1 MPFFGP
7 EVPVFS
13 LGRRVWKIEQ
23 SLVLSCEKCLPGR
36 MEKFLLPQQESFT
49 SSHKM
54 DSDEA
59 YLSSPTTLATD
70 LIDNL
75 INNLV
80 TTEDQAKVSEEE
92 EDVDSG
98 KDSSNITDSKTEDD
112 SIPSSSDLDDD
123 NEAPDEKTAEDISF
137 LENWKM
143 ERQFDLA
150 IQGLKKLKGE
160 PVKLTKKPVSQPCE
174 ETCSD
179 NDTFVISPFSDNQTY
194 TLVKVRFMMEIKT
207 TS

>member
-1 MPFFGP
+1 
-7 EVPVFS
+7 
-13 LGRRVWKIEQ
+13 
-23 SLVLSCEKCLPGR
+23 
-36 MEKFLLPQQESFT
+36 MEKFLFARHENFTTT
-49 SSHKM
+49 SSRNM

-59 YLSSPTTLATD
+59 LSSPTTLATD

-75 INNLV
+75 INLV
-80 TTEDQAKVSEEE
+80 TEDQAKISEEE

-112 SIPSSSDLDDD
+112 SIPSSSDLDED
-123 NEAPDEKTAEDISF
+123 NEAPDQNPAEDVSF

-143 ERQFDLA
+143 ERQFDKA

-160 PVKLTKKPVSQPCE
+160 PVKLTEKPFSQPCE

-194 TLVKVRFMMEIKT
+194 TLLKVSFYLF
-207 TS
+207 

>member
-1 MPFFGP
+1 
-7 EVPVFS
+7 
-13 LGRRVWKIEQ
+13 
-23 SLVLSCEKCLPGR
+23 
-36 MEKFLLPQQESFT
+36 MEKFILSGHESF
-49 SSHKM
+49 SSSRSM
-54 DSDEA
+54 DRQEA

-80 TTEDQAKVSEEE
+80 TEDPAKISEEE

-112 SIPSSSDLDDD
+112 SIPSSSDLEED
-123 NEAPDEKTAEDISF
+123 NEAPEQSPAEDISF

-143 ERQFDLA
+143 ERQFDKA

-160 PVKLTKKPVSQPCE
+160 PVKLTKKAFSQPCE

-194 TLVKVRFMMEIKT
+194 TLLKVGFHREIKT
-207 TS
+207 I

>member
-1 MPFFGP
+1 
-7 EVPVFS
+7 
-13 LGRRVWKIEQ
+13 
-23 SLVLSCEKCLPGR
+23 
-36 MEKFLLPQQESFT
+36 MEKFLLPQHESFT
-49 SSHKM
+49 SSRNM

-59 YLSSPTTLATD
+59 FLSSPTTLATD

-75 INNLV
+75 ISNLV
-80 TTEDQAKVSEEE
+80 MEDQAKVSEEE

-98 KDSSNITDSKTEDD
+98 KDSSNITDSKTEND

-123 NEAPDEKTAEDISF
+123 NEAPDQNTAEDVSF

-143 ERQFDLA
+143 ERQFDKA

-160 PVKLTKKPVSQPCE
+160 PVQLTQKPLSE

-194 TLVKVRFMMEIKT
+194 TLVKVRFNMEINIEMKT
-207 TS
+207 G

>member
-1 MPFFGP
+1 
-7 EVPVFS
+7 
-13 LGRRVWKIEQ
+13 
-23 SLVLSCEKCLPGR
+23 
-36 MEKFLLPQQESFT
+36 MEKVLLSQHESFT
-49 SSHKM
+49 SSHNM
-54 DSDEA
+54 
-59 YLSSPTTLATD
+59 SSPTTLATD

-80 TTEDQAKVSEEE
+80 MENQAKVSEEE

-123 NEAPDEKTAEDISF
+123 NESPDQNPAEDISF

-143 ERQFDLA
+143 ERQFDKA

-160 PVKLTKKPVSQPCE
+160 PVKLTKKPFSQPCE

-194 TLVKVRFMMEIKT
+194 TLKVRFNMDNK
-207 TS
+207 SKYFYLKF

>member
-1 MPFFGP
+1 
-7 EVPVFS
+7 
-13 LGRRVWKIEQ
+13 
-23 SLVLSCEKCLPGR
+23 
-36 MEKFLLPQQESFT
+36 MEKFILSGHESFT
-49 SSHKM
+49 SSRSM
-54 DSDEA
+54 DRQEA

-80 TTEDQAKVSEEE
+80 TEDPAKISEEE

-112 SIPSSSDLDDD
+112 SIPSSSDLEED
-123 NEAPDEKTAEDISF
+123 NEAPEQSPAEDISF

-143 ERQFDLA
+143 ERQFDKA

-160 PVKLTKKPVSQPCE
+160 PVKLTKKPFSQPCE

-179 NDTFVISPFSDNQTY
+179 ADTFVISPFSDNQTY
-194 TLVKVRFMMEIKT
+194 TLLKVRV
-207 TS
+207 

>member
-1 MPFFGP
+1 MGG
-7 EVPVFS
+7 EN
-13 LGRRVWKIEQ
+13 
-23 SLVLSCEKCLPGR
+23 CLPGR
-36 MEKFLLPQQESFT
+36 MEKFLLPQHESF
-49 SSHKM
+49 SSSRNM

-59 YLSSPTTLATD
+59 YLSSPTILATD

-75 INNLV
+75 ISNLV
-80 TTEDQAKVSEEE
+80 MEDQAKVSEEE

-123 NEAPDEKTAEDISF
+123 NESPDQNPAEDISF

-143 ERQFDLA
+143 ERQFDKA

-160 PVKLTKKPVSQPCE
+160 PVQLTQKPFSQPCE

-194 TLVKVRFMMEIKT
+194 TLLKVRFNMDVKT
-207 TS
+207 TSIA